1 MKRLGWVAG
10 IVGGGGLLV
19 GFACTNNAPGS
30 ISSAATAPLA
40 PQAVQA
46 GSTLV
51 DCGPGQRVLLQQSNG
66 VTQVV
71 CVQGATMTG
80 APRFVGNGSDLLQP
94 ISVQAS
100 VPQVV
105 YDAPVQARPVSYEPR
120 PSARTTTRSVATRGR
135 TWKKSAAIIG
145 GSTAAGAGV
154 GALLGGGSGAKKG
167 AVVGLVG
174 SVVYDIATRSR

>member
-19 GFACTNNAPGS
+19 GSACTNNAPEAMS
-30 ISSAATAPLA
+30 PAAALLA

-51 DCGPGQRVLLQQSNG
+51 DCGPGQRVLLQQANG
-66 VTQVV
+66 VTQVQ
-71 CVQGATMTG
+71 CVPGAPMTG
-80 APRFVGNGSDLLQP
+80 ALLSVGNGSDFLPP
-94 ISVQAS
+94 IPVQAN
-100 VPQVV
+100 VPRVA
-105 YDAPVQARPVSYEPR
+105 YDAPLQARPVSYEPR
-120 PSARTTTRSVATRGR
+120 SYPRTTTRAARGR

-154 GALLGGGSGAKKG
+154 GALLDGGSGAKKG

-174 SVVYDIATRSR
+174 GVVYDIATRNR

>member
-19 GFACTNNAPGS
+19 GSACTNNAPEAMS
-30 ISSAATAPLA
+30 PAATLLA
-40 PQAVQA
+40 PQAVQE

-51 DCGPGQRVLLQQSNG
+51 DCGPGQRVLLQQANG
-66 VTQVV
+66 VTQVQ
-71 CVQGATMTG
+71 CVPGATMTG
-80 APRFVGNGSDLLQP
+80 APLSVGNGSDFLQP
-94 ISVQAS
+94 ISVQAN
-100 VPQVV
+100 VPQVG
-105 YDAPVQARPVSYEPR
+105 YGAPVQARPVSYEPQ
-120 PSARTTTRSVATRGR
+120 PYPRTTTRATRGR

-154 GALLGGGSGAKKG
+154 GALLNGGSGAKKG

-174 SVVYDIATRSR
+174 GVVYDIATRNR

>member
-19 GFACTNNAPGS
+19 GSACTNNAPES
-30 ISSAATAPLA
+30 TSPVATALA
-40 PQAVQA
+40 AQAVQA

-51 DCGPGQRVLLQQSNG
+51 DCGPGQRVLLQQANG
-66 VTQVV
+66 VTQVQ
-71 CVQGATMTG
+71 CVPGATMMG
-80 APRFVGNGSDLLQP
+80 APLSVGNGDFLQP

-100 VPQVV
+100 VPQAA
-105 YDAPVQARPVSYEPR
+105 YGAPVQARPVSYEPQ
-120 PSARTTTRSVATRGR
+120 PYPRTTTRRVATRGR

-154 GALLGGGSGAKKG
+154 GALLSGGSGAKKG
-167 AVVGLVG
+167 AVVGLLG
-174 SVVYDIATRSR
+174 GVVYDIATRNR

>member
-19 GFACTNNAPGS
+19 GSACTNNAPGS
-30 ISSAATAPLA
+30 ISSAATTPLA

-51 DCGPGQRVLLQQSNG
+51 DCGPGQRVLLQQANG
-66 VTQVV
+66 VTQVL

-80 APRFVGNGSDLLQP
+80 APGFVGNGSDFLQP
-94 ISVQAS
+94 IPVQAN
-100 VPQVV
+100 VPQVA

-120 PSARTTTRSVATRGR
+120 PSPQTTTRSVATRGR
-135 TWKKSAAIIG
+135 AWKKSAAIIG

-154 GALLGGGSGAKKG
+154 GALLDGGSGAKKG

-174 SVVYDIATRSR
+174 GVVYDIATRSR

>member
-10 IVGGGGLLV
+10 IVGVGGLLV
-19 GFACTNNAPGS
+19 GSAFTNNAPES
-30 ISSAATAPLA
+30 TSPAATSLA

-51 DCGPGQRVLLQQSNG
+51 DCGQGQRVLLQQANG
-66 VTQVV
+66 VTQVL
-71 CVQGATMTG
+71 CVPGATMMD
-80 APRFVGNGSDLLQP
+80 APLSVGNGDFLQP
-94 ISVQAS
+94 I
-100 VPQVV
+100 
-105 YDAPVQARPVSYEPR
+105 PVQARPVSYEPQ
-120 PSARTTTRSVATRGR
+120 PYPRTTTRRVATRGR

-154 GALLGGGSGAKKG
+154 GALLSGGSGAKKG

-174 SVVYDIATRSR
+174 GVVYDIATRNR